1 MDERKV
7 HVSEVLPLL
16 GFVWFVV
23 LLFYYYCSFPSFLLD
38 LLIGKINPSVNI
50 LINSHCMWC
59 VELKCCNILCVMD

>member
-23 LLFYYYCSFPSFLLD
+23 LLFYYYCSFPSSILD
-38 LLIGKINPSVNI
+38 LLIGKINLSVNI
-50 LINSHCMWC
+50 LINSHCM
-59 VELKCCNILCVMD
+59 